1 MEDVT
6 LFITIKDE
14 ENVFEKEVI
23 AKKEITDKY
32 IKYEFK
38 DSDENTTYKV
48 FKDAFEI
55 KKINN
60 SNVDLQLLFS
70 NKISSRGKV
79 MLENNELPL
88 NVKLIKF
95 DISETINIEYLLEEN
110 YHYINIVEK
119 RKY

>member
-14 ENVFEKEVI
+14 ENIFEKEVI
-23 AKKEITDKY
+23 AKKEIKEKY

-48 FKDAFEI
+48 FEDAFEI
-55 KKINN
+55 KKISN
-60 SNVDLQLLFS
+60 SNIVLQLLFS
-70 NKISSRGKV
+70 NKISSRGKIII
-79 MLENNELPL
+79 EKNEMPL
-88 NVKLIKF
+88 NIKLINF
-95 DISETINIEYLLEEN
+95 NIAETINIEYLLEEN